1 MMILRLALP
10 IILSIGLLAAPT
22 HAEDKQT
29 RAQRTVQAL
38 VIDAH
43 SALSG
48 DRNDAALR
56 QAVSNAFAFE
66 IWERFLIEDHAASFN
81 AQQRQEVR
89 ALLPGF
95 LSHLYHQQF
104 GKGLDRTPVL
114 AGTRKVR
121 RDIMVS
127 SSFPRA
133 NGGNLPVDWR
143 VREFSGRAQ
152 IIDVMVGG
160 TSFLLL
166 KKEEFGAII
175 TRSGASGL
183 IVYMRENAL

>member
-1 MMILRLALP
+1 MIWRFLACLILAL
-10 IILSIGLLAAPT
+10 GLG
-22 HAEDKQT
+22 AEPSFAGEKQA
-29 RAQRTVQAL
+29 RAKQAVQAL

-48 DRNDAALR
+48 NRNDAALR
-56 QAVSNAFAFE
+56 RAVSNAFAFE
-66 IWERFLIEDHAASFN
+66 IWERYLIKDHAARFTPS
-81 AQQRQEVR
+81 QRSEVR

-104 GKGLDRTPVL
+104 GKGLDRAPVL

-133 NGGNLPVDWR
+133 NGGNLPVEWR
-143 VREFSGRAQ
+143 VREVSKQAKV
-152 IIDVMVGG
+152 IDVMVGG

-175 TRSGASGL
+175 GRSGADGL
-183 IVYMRENAL
+183 IIYMRENAL